1 MIIIIITMNIV
12 IITMMINITTVI
24 IIKISLCVDTD
35 DVCGELLLFTQS
47 LSKAA
52 SPLHSRV

>member
-1 MIIIIITMNIV
+1 MIIIIIIITMNTI
-12 IITMMINITTVI
+12 ITTVI

-35 DVCGELLLFTQS
+35 DVCGWELLLFTQS

>member
-12 IITMMINITTVI
+12 IITTVI

-52 SPLHSRV
+52 SPLHSGV